1 MTVERSHCA
10 VRWAEAAGQPARQC
24 RYGGLLLLLLLM
36 WWTAA
41 AAAAA
46 VEVQVKV
53 QPL

>member
-10 VRWAEAAGQPARQC
+10 VRWAEAAGQRARQC
-24 RYGGLLLLLLLM
+24 RYCGLLLLLLM

-41 AAAAA
+41 AAAA